1 MDDEQKEIEAGHRI
15 EQFLKDEAILGM
27 FEKLRGMYYAEFQ
40 SAEPDQAIA
49 IQGKVRA
56 LADVENQMRVIAGN
70 GELASRR
77 RDQRQKAEQSRS
89 K

>member
-1 MDDEQKEIEAGHRI
+1 MDNEQKEIEAGHRI
-15 EQFLKDEAILGM
+15 EQFLKDEAILSM
-27 FEKLRGMYYAEFQ
+27 FEKLRGLFYAEFL
-40 SAEPDQAIA
+40 SAKPTEAVA
-49 IQGKVRA
+49 IQGKANA
-56 LADVENQMRVIAGN
+56 LAEIENEMRVIVGN